1 VTHDWT
7 AAALARDLSQAEG
20 KRPMMSSIEYADMT
34 DEEKTVL
41 RED

>member
-7 AAALARDLSQAEG
+7 AAALAWDLSPAEV
-20 KRPMMSSIEYADMT
+20 KRPMMSSIDDADMT

-41 RED
+41 MED